1 MDEVCLLPAGE
12 KGAHSGR
19 YQRGCVCWAPP
30 SCTARALWLRNRKS
44 QQEDGS
50 LSRSFVHARRDEE
63 GLDSTARRTCRRC
76 LTASYAA

>member
-19 YQRGCVCWAPP
+19 YLSSGCVWAPP
-30 SCTARALWLRNRKS
+30 SCTALWLRNRKS

>member
-19 YQRGCVCWAPP
+19 YQRGCFVGPP
-30 SCTARALWLRNRKS
+30 LLCTRALWLRNRKS